1 MLLKILQPSCSLRSD
16 ARGSG
21 TRPARM
27 AVTTEN
33 AGRDEP
39 CCRPKEPE

>member
-16 ARGSG
+16 ARGPG
-21 TRPARM
+21 RAPRT
-27 AVTTEN
+27 AVTTED